1 MGTVRIAR
9 TVRHGRT
16 EDANN
21 GREKTVADTFQKR
34 VRKDPFT
41 RINNTIFMD
50 HELSLKAR
58 GLLCTA
64 LSLPDGWAFSI
75 RGLMA
80 LSRDGRAAVVSALDE
95 LEVKGY
101 LQRTPQQGR
110 RENGQFS
117 DMDYVFFDSPRDVTD
132 AENQHRTDAGNQHRT
147 DVENQHRTDVD
158 FPHAENPHAEN
169 QQQETTKQEKIL
181 DIPPYI
187 PPEGEPPPETKRK
200 RYEPDSNPYRCAA
213 FLDGSIR
220 KRLPEK
226 KAADEGTLQKWAD
239 AFDKCQRLDGYSWPL
254 IGQVLRFSQN
264 DEFWQKNILSGR
276 SFRAKFT
283 QLYAKAAMET
293 RPSQTERVGLPK
305 GVDWL

>member
-1 MGTVRIAR
+1 MADKLRKRIR
-9 TVRHGRT
+9 
-16 EDANN
+16 D
-21 GREKTVADTFQKR
+21 
-34 VRKDPFT
+34 DPFT
-41 RINNTIFMD
+41 RISNGIFMD
-50 HELSLKAR
+50 RALSLKAR

-64 LSLPDGWAFSI
+64 LSLPDGWSFSI

-80 LSRDGRAAVVSALDE
+80 LSRDGRASVESALDE
-95 LEVKGY
+95 LEAHGY
-101 LQRTPQQGR
+101 LRRIPQQGR
-110 RENGQFS
+110 KDNGQFGG
-117 DMDYVFFDSPRDVTD
+117 MDYIFSDAPDAFAEESACAENQHRTD
-132 AENQHRTDAGNQHRT
+132 AENQHRTC
-147 DVENQHRTDVD
+147 V
-158 FPHAENPHAEN
+158 ENPHAEN

-293 RPSQTERVGLPK
+293 RPAQAERVGLPK
-305 GVDWL
+305 GVDLL